1 MLVGLRPADS
11 DVMRTQTYEL
21 SYWIDRMDE
30 PWTTDEYINAGLTRT
45 VAERWDRSGVYPP
58 WAVDFEKAGIGPA
71 EAWSWDVAPSLVL
84 AYRAAGVAPTSGRF
98 WADGEVGPE
107 EIGVWVA
114 AGFGF
119 GQVQALKMAYRQR
132 EGALA
137 DRADTAV
144 LWALTGL
151 EPDMAVMHAQA
162 GLSPLDFLPAMAH
175 PRG

>member
-84 AYRAAGVAPTSGRF
+84 AYRAAGSRASARSSS
-98 WADGEVGPE
+98 AS
-107 EIGVWVA
+107 IA
-114 AGFGF
+114 AGVSS
-119 GQVQALKMAYRQR
+119 GQWS
-132 EGALA
+132 G
-137 DRADTAV
+137 
-144 LWALTGL
+144 
-151 EPDMAVMHAQA
+151 
-162 GLSPLDFLPAMAH
+162 
-175 PRG
+175 